1 VDNSYIYQY
10 RFEELLNLFKRNR
23 RDAPD
28 DNEQSDSVIDISGDV
43 FRYYS
48 RVISTNESWVKYTM
62 ERIITNIFDQEKMP
76 YEVPEYDSVSPSGRP
91 RKDRPFSFARNENNQ
106 KIAYIILYGLRRGL
120 IDIRKN
126 IRVHA
131 DIDRVKFVFIKK
143 EHGQYIDQ
151 LNEIEEKED
160 DSFLQFYTLKEF
172 FDQNF
177 GNEEYQIFLSYANK
191 FNERAKNL
199 IGFKTIAMPTSEAV
213 DKFREKKEAYV
224 RDINYESEYS
234 INLSDDQ
241 KRIIYR
247 NFIERGLYRLVT
259 ADSSFA
265 DSFISSEWYYGI
277 STATGAIDQTGIV
290 TGYLKSVE
298 QMLFE
303 IIKLYEG
310 QGRRIGINHS
320 KKDSFSGTTYSN
332 GNFINLDEENEEYM
346 DSTLGSLIRFIRN
359 KNKQG
364 HFYNQDI
371 FDVDENTVQYLIDT
385 LYSWK
390 DNERNDHLHKDNLYS
405 EEEVKQI
412 RHQVFLLYYLILG
425 SFKIPDFYLEKL
437 GLKSDSIKPVVIA
450 SDEELL
456 KKIMNWAK
464 PIVMFDLPKDSQ
476 AVAFFFIKFQGMPW
490 ELGLQ
495 GLSRDDETK
504 YHDVQWNWAMNYT
517 SSITNNSLK
526 WESDAEWNE
535 GLNQIKVVL
544 RKIIYS
550 NTILGN
556 RLRSFP
562 KVLLGNSKVE
572 EVLFDRKNNRKN
584 H

>member
-1 VDNSYIYQY
+1 MDNSYIYQY

>member
-1 VDNSYIYQY
+1 MDNSYIYQY

-48 RVISTNESWVKYTM
+48 RVISTNESWVKYTL

>member
-1 VDNSYIYQY
+1 MDNSYIYQY
-10 RFEELLNLFKRNR
+10 RFAELLNLFKRNR

-76 YEVPEYDSVSPSGRP
+76 YEVPEYDSVSSSGRP
-91 RKDRPFSFARNENNQ
+91 RKDRPFSFARNENNH
-106 KIAYIILYGLRRGL
+106 KVAYIILYGLRRGL

-126 IRVHA
+126 IRRHA

-160 DSFLQFYTLKEF
+160 NSFLQFYTLKEF

-234 INLSDDQ
+234 INLPDDQ

-247 NFIERGLYRLVT
+247 NFIERRLFRLVT
-259 ADSSFA
+259 SDSSFA

-277 STATGAIDQTGIV
+277 STATGVIDQTGIV

-320 KKDSFSGTTYSN
+320 KQDSFSGTTYSN
-332 GNFINLDEENEEYM
+332 GNFINLDEENEEYI
-346 DSTLGSLIRFIRN
+346 DSTLGSLISLN
-359 KNKQG
+359 
-364 HFYNQDI
+364 
-371 FDVDENTVQYLIDT
+371 
-385 LYSWK
+385 YS
-390 DNERNDHLHKDNLYS
+390 R
-405 EEEVKQI
+405 
-412 RHQVFLLYYLILG
+412 R
-425 SFKIPDFYLEKL
+425 
-437 GLKSDSIKPVVIA
+437 
-450 SDEELL
+450 
-456 KKIMNWAK
+456 
-464 PIVMFDLPKDSQ
+464 
-476 AVAFFFIKFQGMPW
+476 
-490 ELGLQ
+490 
-495 GLSRDDETK
+495 
-504 YHDVQWNWAMNYT
+504 
-517 SSITNNSLK
+517 
-526 WESDAEWNE
+526 
-535 GLNQIKVVL
+535 
-544 RKIIYS
+544 
-550 NTILGN
+550 
-556 RLRSFP
+556 
-562 KVLLGNSKVE
+562 
-572 EVLFDRKNNRKN
+572 
-584 H
+584 